1 MTVKKRKRRD
11 CTLMFS
17 TQLLWHRSNAPGY
30 KNREMNDC
38 SKLKIMSHLLV
49 CTAIVV
55 SLGLAV

>member
-1 MTVKKRKRRD
+1 MAVKKKRCD
-11 CTLMFS
+11 CTLVFS
-17 TQLLWHRSNAPGY
+17 TQLLRHRSNAPGY

-55 SLGLAV
+55 SLGPAV